1 MIVEL
6 PEELTIAQAVPLK
19 ARLLAAIAGA
29 TGQEQRQE
37 ELLLDARRVT
47 VVDVAGLQLLIGA
60 WESAAGRGRKLGFAK
75 GARSKVLDEA
85 ASAAGLIR
93 QASAPA
99 LPTDPWVEVRHG

>member
-29 TGQEQRQE
+29 TGQEGV
-37 ELLLDARRVT
+37 LLDARKVA
-47 VVDVAGLQLLIGA
+47 VVDTAGLQLLISA
-60 WESAAGRGRKLGFAK
+60 FESGAGRGRKLAFAP
-75 GARSKVLDEA
+75 GSRSKALDEA

-93 QASAPA
+93 QSSAPA
-99 LPTDPWVEVRHG
+99 LPTDPWGEVRRG